1 MNRSE
6 LPLPKEGEPL
16 FAEAWQAEVLGVAE
30 AMVQA
35 GRFSREQW
43 SQTLGAC
50 LREAQAAGEPDEA
63 CTYYQAAL
71 EALERLVE
79 QTGAASHDEIHA
91 REAAWREAYER
102 TPHGQ
107 PVVLGN

>member
-30 AMVQA
+30 AMVLA

-91 REAAWREAYER
+91 REEAWREAYER